1 MARTTRNK
9 SRSSPQKHKKSTEAK
24 LTPKTA
30 ADNAKIS
37 SPRQTPG
44 KGAVRPAAPAVHLEV
59 AETDESDDPAYVESS
74 SSEAE
79 GDEPEAGKSDDEDIE
94 SSDIGADNLDDK
106 AAEYE
111 VDFDSEVEET
121 RKYTIKEIA
130 KTGNMRGVKS
140 PGRLAL
146 VSFIDDVV
154 IR

>member
-1 MARTTRNK
+1 MARTFTNK
-9 SRSSPQKHKKSTEAK
+9 SRSKHQKQKKGTEVK
-24 LTPKTA
+24 LTPTPA
-30 ADNAKIS
+30 AGKAKFS
-37 SPRQTPG
+37 SPRQTPV
-44 KGAVRPAAPAVHLEV
+44 KGAGRPATPAVHLEV

-79 GDEPEAGKSDDEDIE
+79 GDEPEGKSDDEDIE